1 MNPEIEKLIDF
12 ALADGVITDKEREII
27 RKKAEKLGEDPDEAE
42 MILDAKLAMQNKETA
57 ASAPP
62 STPPPVA
69 AAPPTPPPVASAP
82 PPPPSMPPPTAKQ
95 KSSKA
100 GNIMTCPACGATAN
114 SMELSCSECG
124 HEFRNTGVSNLMSEF
139 KEKID
144 KAANIAIQEKSSG
157 LFGKMMALVDQETDN
172 ENKIFNAKAK
182 VVQNFPI
189 PSNKEDLI
197 EFMTYSTAQAN
208 GIRLSQFEKM
218 GSKYANVNAIPKLVL
233 KNAWIAMAD
242 SIKSKAQFLDSN
254 DHSFVA
260 KINELHNKLER

>member
-1 MNPEIEKLIDF
+1 MNPELEKLIEF

-57 ASAPP
+57 ASALP
-62 STPPPVA
+62 
-69 AAPPTPPPVASAP
+69 P

-100 GNIMTCPACGATAN
+100 GNIMTCPACGATVN
-114 SMELSCSECG
+114 SMELSCGECG

-172 ENKIFNAKAK
+172 ERKIYNAKANIIK
-182 VVQNFPI
+182 NFPV

-197 EFMTYSTAQAN
+197 EFMTFSTSQSN
-208 GIRLSQFEKM
+208 GIPLSEMDKFAGTM
-218 GSKYANVNAIPKLVL
+218 GTYGHKLVL

-254 DHSFVA
+254 DNSFIA
-260 KINELHNKLER
+260 KINELHNTLDR

>member
-1 MNPEIEKLIDF
+1 MNAELEKLIDF

-69 AAPPTPPPVASAP
+69 SAPPTPPPT
-82 PPPPSMPPPTAKQ
+82 PSMPPPTAKQ

-100 GNIMTCPACGATAN
+100 GNIMTCPACGATVN

-124 HEFRNTGVSNLMSEF
+124 HEFRNTGLSNLMLEF

-144 KAANIAIQEKSSG
+144 KVANIAIQEKSSG
-157 LFGKMMALVDQETDN
+157 LLGKMMALVDQETDN

-182 VVQNFPI
+182 FVQNFPI

-218 GSKYANVNAIPKLVL
+218 GSKYGNVNAIPKLVL

-254 DHSFVA
+254 DNSFNA
-260 KINELHNKLER
+260 KINELHNKLDR

>member
-1 MNPEIEKLIDF
+1 MNPELEKLIEF

-57 ASAPP
+57 ASALP
-62 STPPPVA
+62 
-69 AAPPTPPPVASAP
+69 P

-100 GNIMTCPACGATAN
+100 GNIMTCPACGATVN
-114 SMELSCSECG
+114 SMELSCGECG
-124 HEFRNTGVSNLMSEF
+124 QEFRNTGVSNLMSEF

-144 KAANIAIQEKSSG
+144 KAANIAIQEKSAG

-172 ENKIFNAKAK
+172 ERKIYNAKANIIK
-182 VVQNFPI
+182 NFPV

-197 EFMTYSTAQAN
+197 EFMTFSTSQSN
-208 GIRLSQFEKM
+208 GIPLSEMDKFAGTM
-218 GSKYANVNAIPKLVL
+218 GTYGHKLVL
-233 KNAWIAMAD
+233 KNAWTSMAD
-242 SIKSKAQFLDSN
+242 SIHSKAQFLNSN
-254 DHSFVA
+254 DTSFIA
-260 KINELHNKLER
+260 KINEIHNKLDR